1 MEESSLR
8 VSNKELF
15 YSAMMMNF
23 DRLVNIEYDFPAD
36 EKKLAAELE
45 EVKGA
50 LRRRH
55 LLKENSKGEIT
66 IDFALSACTAFCAK
80 PDNCMVVDEK
90 GFYATIYGAA
100 GSYMLM
106 ERGDDGEY
114 LALWFPDRESAD
126 GYITGRLENISNVSA
141 EEGEAG
147 GNGGA

>member
-1 MEESSLR
+1 MEENSLR

-45 EVKGA
+45 EVKSA
-50 LRRRH
+50 LRRRK
-55 LLKENSKGEIT
+55 LLKENSKGDVT
-66 IDFALSACTAFCAK
+66 MDFALSACTAFCAK
-80 PDNCMVVDEK
+80 PDNCMVVDER

-100 GSYMLM
+100 GSYMLL
-106 ERGDDGEY
+106 ERGDGGEY
-114 LALWFPDRESAD
+114 AALWFGDRESID
-126 GYITGRLENISNVSA
+126 GYITGRLENVST

-147 GNGGA
+147 ENGGT